1 MVRRFLVLASLTAAA
16 TAFAAD
22 DRAERSLEGMGR
34 VAVQGGYR
42 WTPNADF
49 MRRAADALHPVQ
61 GGMPGGPQF
70 SASFGYAPLDWV
82 EATID
87 VFVGFEN
94 FRLEGLEQFT
104 STTYGALL
112 GVRFAKMDFP
122 VRGLVPYFG
131 AQLGPVLS
139 FITSKSVANAER
151 LNTGYSINAG
161 LTFRIRDRWGIG
173 FDARWMFARGDVPEI
188 ATIDAGGLWV
198 SLSVTYF
205 IPAGPKDPLGG
216 ML

>member
-1 MVRRFLVLASLTAAA
+1 MVRRAAVLACLLTATA
-16 TAFAAD
+16 TFAD
-22 DRAERSLEGMGR
+22 EDVRSLEGMGR
-34 VAVQGGYR
+34 IAVQGGYR
-42 WTPNADF
+42 WTPNAEF
-49 MRRAADALHPVQ
+49 MKRAAALGHPVE

-70 SASFGYAPLDWV
+70 SASFGYAPLDWI

-94 FRLEGLEQFT
+94 FRLQDLEQFT

-122 VRGLVPYFG
+122 FRGLVPYFG

-139 FITSKSVANAER
+139 FITGKSIAGNER

-161 LTFRIRDRWGIG
+161 LTFRVADRWGIG
-173 FDARWMFARGDVPEI
+173 LDARYLFSRGEVPDI

-198 SLSVTYF
+198 SLSITYF

>member
-1 MVRRFLVLASLTAAA
+1 MVSRLAVAACLLA
-16 TAFAAD
+16 LSASAAP
-22 DRAERSLEGMGR
+22 DRTLEGMGR
-34 VAVQGGYR
+34 VAVQAGYR
-42 WTPNADF
+42 WTPNGEF
-49 MRRAADALHPVQ
+49 MRRAADLGHAVE
-61 GGMPGGPQF
+61 GGMNGGPQF
-70 SASFGYAPLDWV
+70 SASFGYAPFDWL

-87 VFVGFEN
+87 VFGGFEL
-94 FRLEGLEQFT
+94 FRLQGLEQFT

-139 FITSKSVANAER
+139 YITSKSTPPTER
-151 LNTGYSINAG
+151 FNTGYSINAG
-161 LTFRIRDRWGIG
+161 LTFRVADRWGIG
-173 FDARWMFARGDVPEI
+173 FDVRYLFARGDVHEV
-188 ATIDAGGLWV
+188 ATVAAGGLWG

-205 IPAGPKDPLGG
+205 IPAGPKDPMGG

>member
-1 MVRRFLVLASLTAAA
+1 M
-16 TAFAAD
+16 
-22 DRAERSLEGMGR
+22 EGMGR
-34 VAVQGGYR
+34 IAVQAGYR
-42 WTPNADF
+42 WTPNAEF
-49 MRRAADALHPVQ
+49 MRRAAELGRNVE

-94 FRLEGLEQFT
+94 FRLKDLEQFT
-104 STTYGALL
+104 STTYGALV

-122 VRGLVPYFG
+122 FPGLVPYFG
-131 AQLGPVLS
+131 AQIGPVLS
-139 FITSKSVANAER
+139 FITGKSINGSER
-151 LNTGYSINAG
+151 FNTGYSINAG
-161 LTFRIRDRWGIG
+161 LTFRVSDRWGVG
-173 FDARWMFARGDVPEI
+173 FDARYLFARGDVPDV
-188 ATIDAGGLWV
+188 ATIDAGGLWA

>member
-1 MVRRFLVLASLTAAA
+1 VVIRAVLLASVLAGSTALAQ
-16 TAFAAD
+16 
-22 DRAERSLEGMGR
+22 ERTIEGMGR

-42 WTPNADF
+42 WTPNPDF
-49 MRRAADALHPVQ
+49 ARRAAEQQHPVV
-61 GGMPGGPQF
+61 GGLTGGPQF

-87 VFVGFEN
+87 LFVGFED
-94 FRLEGLEQFT
+94 FRLEGYETFT

-112 GVRFAKMDFP
+112 GVRLAKMDFP
-122 VRGLVPYFG
+122 VRGLVPYVG
-131 AQLGPVLS
+131 AQLGPALS
-139 FITSKSVANAER
+139 FISGKSIAGAER
-151 LNTGYSINAG
+151 LNTGYSLNAG
-161 LTFRIRDRWGIG
+161 LTVRVKDRWGVG
-173 FDARWMFARGDVPEI
+173 FDARYLFAMGDLPGV
-188 ATIDAGGLWV
+188 ATINAGGLWV

>member
-1 MVRRFLVLASLTAAA
+1 MVSRAVVFACLLASSLASAQEA
-16 TAFAAD
+16 P
-22 DRAERSLEGMGR
+22 RSVEGMGR
-34 VAVQGGYR
+34 IAVQGGYR
-42 WTPNADF
+42 WTPNSEF
-49 MRRAADALHPVQ
+49 MRRAADLQHPVV
-61 GGMPGGPQF
+61 GSMNGGPQF

-87 VFVGFEN
+87 VFVGFES
-94 FRLEGLEQFT
+94 FKLEGFEEFT

-112 GVRFAKMDFP
+112 GIRLVKMDFP
-122 VRGLVPYFG
+122 VRRLVPYLG

-139 FITSKSVANAER
+139 FITSKSTPGAER

-161 LTFRIRDRWGIG
+161 LTVRLTDRWGVG
-173 FDARWMFARGDVPEI
+173 FDVRYLFARGDVPEV

-198 SLSVTYF
+198 SLSLTYF

>member
-1 MVRRFLVLASLTAAA
+1 MVTRTAVLACLLAACPS
-16 TAFAAD
+16 FADEA
-22 DRAERSLEGMGR
+22 ARSLEGMGR

-49 MRRAADALHPVQ
+49 KRRAEAQGHPVEA
-61 GGMPGGPQF
+61 GLTGGPQF

-94 FRLEGLEQFT
+94 FRVKDFEEFT

-122 VRGLVPYFG
+122 FRGVVPYFG

-139 FITSKSVANAER
+139 FITSKSTPGSER

-161 LTFRIRDRWGIG
+161 LTFRVADRWGIG
-173 FDARWMFARGDVPEI
+173 FDARYMFARGDVPEI
-188 ATIDAGGLWV
+188 ATIDAGGLWI